1 MFLFGVGR
9 VGNRLAGTI
18 THRDVGDGVAARAV
32 FRIAKAGM
40 VGIEVDDS
48 DVDVIQQYGFSF
60 DWGHGPVLVKK
71 EKATNPA
78 WKDWWPI

>member
-1 MFLFGVGR
+1 
-9 VGNRLAGTI
+9 
-18 THRDVGDGVAARAV
+18 
-32 FRIAKAGM
+32 M
-40 VGIEVDDS
+40 VRIEVDDS

-60 DWGHGPVLVKK
+60 AWGHGPVLVKK